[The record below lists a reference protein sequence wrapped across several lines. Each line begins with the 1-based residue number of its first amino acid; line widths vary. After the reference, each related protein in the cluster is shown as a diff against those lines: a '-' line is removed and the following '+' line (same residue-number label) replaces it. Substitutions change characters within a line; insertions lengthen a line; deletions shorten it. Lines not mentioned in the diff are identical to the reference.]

1 MRFPGPAQV
10 LMVAAIASCSRHRVA
25 PVDPPPPLPTPV
37 RVVVDYQGGVLT
49 GASHAITQPAVLARI
64 ASLVSAP
71 GGEWID
77 PTTQLLDVPIRQVR
91 LEWTSES
98 APTGATVDIGSNWIG
113 RNGLIQDIP
122 VERASEILALV
133 RTLDAGDAGG

>member
-1 MRFPGPAQV
+1 MRFPGPALI

-25 PVDPPPPLPTPV
+25 PVDPPPPLAPPV
-37 RVVVDYQGGVLT
+37 RVYVDYMGGVLN
-49 GASHAITQPAVLARI
+49 GESHAITQTAALARI

-71 GGEWID
+71 GGEWLD
-77 PTTQLLDVPIRQVR
+77 PYTQMLDVPIRQVR

-98 APTGATVDIGSNWIG
+98 APYGATVDIGSNWIG
-113 RNGLIQDIP
+113 RKGLIQDIP

-133 RTLDAGDAGG
+133 RTIDAGDAGG